1 MKVTKK
7 INNNVAIGL
16 DGNQHEIIIFGKGIG
31 YPQMPYELTDLS
43 KVDRTYYN
51 IDSRYYGLLREIPD
65 TIFLLVSQ
73 LLDTAKI
80 KLGGNYNPNLVFVLA
95 DHINFSIERSRKG
108 MILSLPYSYEL
119 EYEYPEL
126 TKISRWMVRRV
137 NETMQVHLEKGEIT
151 SITMHFLNARVD
163 ETLESSK
170 TQKIKEVSSNK
181 MLRSQ
186 ERITHTIVQVTKIV
200 EDFFGITVDKKSFH
214 YFRFKNHLKFFVQ
227 RKERGEEFIDT
238 NEELFQSV
246 RDAHPDIY
254 ECVKRMDDY
263 FAEEFGDRCPKE
275 EFLYLMIHVSQLYN
289 KEDCNRKG
297 ITPEK

>member
-16 DGNQHEIIIFGKGIG
+16 DGNQQEIIIFGKGIG

-51 IDSRYYGLLREIPD
+51 IDSRYCGLLREIPD
-65 TIFLLVSQ
+65 TVFLLVSQ
-73 LLDTAKI
+73 LLDTARKT
-80 KLGGNYNPNLVFVLA
+80 LGGNYNPNLVFVLA

-126 TKISRWMVRRV
+126 TKVSRWMVRKV
-137 NETMQVHLEKGEIT
+137 NEAMHVHLEKGDIT

-163 ETLESSK
+163 KTSEPLKVQNNKENLKKES
-170 TQKIKEVSSNK
+170 TG
-181 MLRSQ
+181 
-186 ERITHTIVQVTKIV
+186 RISRTIIQATKIV
-200 EDFFGITVDKKSFH
+200 EDFFSITIDKNSFH

-227 RKERGEEFIDT
+227 RKERGEKFTDS

-246 RDAHPDIY
+246 RDAQPDIY
-254 ECVKRMDDY
+254 KCINRIDD
-263 FAEEFGDRCPKE
+263 FLFEEFGDRCPKE
-275 EFLYLMIHVSQLYN
+275 ELLYLMIHVSQLYN

-297 ITPEK
+297 ITPKE